1 LKDPLI
7 PPPRTSAAEQ
17 LLLPLEPAPSL
28 DEIFTRTFRR
38 MRIHHPIAEFKAEF
52 RPFSGLR
59 SVVRLKNH
67 RVEAQISDLLGKSSP
82 IVLEA
87 LAEILLAKL
96 FRRRPSREAR
106 ECYMAHVMSPAI
118 RDHIETTRRERSRK
132 RLLHPRGK
140 HFDLQKIF
148 DDVNQRFFQGKI
160 PRVRLGWSFRKSR
173 TILGHYDS
181 AHGSITIS
189 RWLDSPSVPDYLVEY
204 LVYHEMLHIVYPVQ
218 RNGHRRIVH
227 SREFQ
232 AAERRFPQ
240 YELARHAM
248 KRHTFE
254 C

>member
-1 LKDPLI
+1 MI
-7 PPPRTSAAEQ
+7 PPPRTNYPEQ
-17 LLLPLEPAPSL
+17 LALPLEPTPSL
-28 DEIFTRTFRR
+28 DEIFARTFRR
-38 MRIHHPIAEFKAEF
+38 MRLHHPVAEFKADF
-52 RPFSGLR
+52 HPFSGLR
-59 SVVRLKNH
+59 SVVRLKNN
-67 RVEAQISDLLGKSSP
+67 RVEAQISDLLGKSPP

-96 FRRRPSREAR
+96 FHRRPSREAR

-118 RDHIETTRRERSRK
+118 REHIEMARRQRSRK
-132 RLLHPRGK
+132 HLLHPHGK

-148 DDVNQRFFQGKI
+148 DDVNQQFFQGRI
-160 PRVRLGWSFRKSR
+160 ARVRLGWSFRKSR

-181 AHGSITIS
+181 AHASITIS
-189 RWLDSPSVPDYLVEY
+189 RWLDSPSVPSYLVKY

-232 AAERRFPQ
+232 AAERQFPQ
-240 YELARHAM
+240 YELARRAM